1 MHRIAFFSI
10 PKMPTTFKIG
20 LFEIGKKGRNKA
32 NKEIYY
38 FNHQRD
44 IALEGVTPRLII
56 IGPGL

>member
-1 MHRIAFFSI
+1 
-10 PKMPTTFKIG
+10 MPTTFKIG